1 MCRHCAK
8 NGPTMIAGVR
18 LSTYVKAE
26 AAKKPWTFKLCSD
39 LEAKL
44 MIIISK
50 RLRDDA
56 MTYFDPNLIDQN
68 CMINRLVADLRL
80 QCSYSPENRLVVYR
94 GLEAQAKGVLSDL
107 IAWDAI
113 FKVENGKD
121 ENLFQWKVGFIFND
135 MATVESAKKY
145 IETKR
150 AEEDLLHRQRTAL
163 AQLARARSSLTVNNS
178 SATSQRTIQAA
189 TSAAQT
195 QPATPSQT
203 ATTPQPATVRTQPAQ
218 GSGQGVDSIS
228 ASQAGT
234 ASNPITLDAEEDGGS
249 SQYTHAHT
257 PRASSSLAYVSPYT
271 TAGQAAARAA
281 ATPRIEPE
289 GSHNVPITNVTA
301 PGEHRPAKRRSSTRS
316 TGTSRPPSR
325 RRRANAD

>member
-80 QCSYSPENRLVVYR
+80 QC

-195 QPATPSQT
+195 QPAT
-203 ATTPQPATVRTQPAQ
+203 TPLPATVRSQPAQ
-218 GSGQGVDSIS
+218 GSGEGVDSIS

-249 SQYTHAHT
+249 SQYTHAHA

-271 TAGQAAARAA
+271 TADQAAARAA

>member
-80 QCSYSPENRLVVYR
+80 QC

-163 AQLARARSSLTVNNS
+163 AQLARARSSLTMNNS
-178 SATSQRTIQAA
+178 SAPSQRTIQAP

-195 QPATPSQT
+195 QPATTSQT
-203 ATTPQPATVRTQPAQ
+203 ATVGTQAAQ

-234 ASNPITLDAEEDGGS
+234 ASNPITLDAEEYGGS
-249 SQYTHAHT
+249 SQYTHAHA

-271 TAGQAAARAA
+271 TADQAAARAA

>member
-50 RLRDDA
+50 RLRDDD

-80 QCSYSPENRLVVYR
+80 QCSYSPENRLV
-94 GLEAQAKGVLSDL
+94 AQAKGVLSDL

-150 AEEDLLHRQRTAL
+150 AEEDLLHRQQTAL
-163 AQLARARSSLTVNNS
+163 AQLARARSSLTMNNS
-178 SATSQRTIQAA
+178 SATSQRTIQAP
-189 TSAAQT
+189 TSVAQT
-195 QPATPSQT
+195 QPVTTSQT
-203 ATTPQPATVRTQPAQ
+203 TTTPQPATVRSQPAQ
-218 GSGQGVDSIS
+218 GSGEGVDRIS

-234 ASNPITLDAEEDGGS
+234 ASNPITLDIDEDGGS
-249 SQYTHAHT
+249 SQYTHTHA

-271 TAGQAAARAA
+271 TADQAAARAA

-289 GSHNVPITNVTA
+289 GSHNVPMTNLTT
-301 PGEHRPAKRRSSTRS
+301 PGERRPAKRRSSTRS